1 MNLWQQLKKWKAWG
15 QILTNWM
22 KYTFVCDPNECDS
35 LLEFTARSG
44 FDFPSGVI
52 GITCPCGRQMQYISA
67 NIIEQENKEKEPME
81 TTEYLQGQITLKD
94 LRINELEND
103 VDRLSKRYDTAINR
117 LRNIEEAMKEW
128 TINAVKSRDISE
140 TNAEEISDIVGFELK
155 TETEVEVNVT
165 YYITIE
171 TEIGDDV
178 DSIINDIDFDAITY
192 DVDKVT
198 HVSSSVDSIDF

>member
-1 MNLWQQLKKWKAWG
+1 MWQQLKKWKAWG

-94 LRINELEND
+94 LRINDLEND

-192 DVDKVT
+192 DCDKVT

>member
-192 DVDKVT
+192 DVDKIT

>member
-1 MNLWQQLKKWKAWG
+1 
-15 QILTNWM
+15 M

-94 LRINELEND
+94 LRINDLEND

-192 DVDKVT
+192 DCDKVT

>member
-192 DVDKVT
+192 DCDKVT